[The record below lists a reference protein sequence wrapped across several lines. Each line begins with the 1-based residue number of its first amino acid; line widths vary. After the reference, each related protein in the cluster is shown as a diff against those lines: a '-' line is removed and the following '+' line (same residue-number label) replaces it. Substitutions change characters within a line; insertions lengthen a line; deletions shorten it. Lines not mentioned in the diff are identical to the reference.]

1 MIRSIL
7 DGLLR
12 LILDKDAVVSYRSAS
27 ARVSPFAVG
36 RSALVSISNKET
48 GAKEIGTVGEIS
60 PEILEKYGMKVPA
73 VGFEI
78 NLETI
83 LKE

>member
-12 LILDKDAVVSYRSAS
+12 LILDKDAVVSYRAAS
-27 ARVSPFAVG
+27 ERVNSFAVG
-36 RSALVSISNKET
+36 RSAFVSISNKET
-48 GAKEIGTVGEIS
+48 GAVEIGMVGEVS

-78 NLETI
+78 NLENMG
-83 LKE
+83 L